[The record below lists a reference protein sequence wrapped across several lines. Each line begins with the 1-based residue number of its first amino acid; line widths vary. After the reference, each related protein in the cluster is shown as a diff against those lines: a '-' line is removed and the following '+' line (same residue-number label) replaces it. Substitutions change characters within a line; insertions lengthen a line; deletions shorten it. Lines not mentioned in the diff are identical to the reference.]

1 MTDQPTVHVEHFDLG
16 DLIAA
21 LEAALAETGDRILP
35 IGFGNPHS
43 WRGDYSELA
52 FEPMRDV
59 KLSEMV
65 ESAKS
70 ALGAT
75 YDGWKGGSYTMTKYT
90 SCRLDYEGRSGGETI
105 GALMLALLLRGG
117 SEPDRG

>member
-1 MTDQPTVHVEHFDLG
+1 MIDQPAVHVEHFDLG

-21 LEAALAETGDRILP
+21 LEAAIAETGDRILP

-59 KLSEMV
+59 KLSAMV
-65 ESAKS
+65 KA
-70 ALGAT
+70 A
-75 YDGWKGGSYTMTKYT
+75 DGTLDAVYEGYKGGSYMMTKHT
-90 SCRLDYEGRSGGETI
+90 SCRLDHEGRSGGETL
-105 GALMLALLLRGG
+105 GALMLTLLLGSG